1 MAIKYLHDHYDAKFF
16 LTGSS
21 SFYLKNLF
29 PESLAGRKVV
39 SELMPLDF
47 REFLVFKGR
56 EAPEGDR
63 PRRTLHRLAGIHG
76 RPRDHPRHRD
86 LTPQRTNYLDFYVH
100 YHILI
105 MCAVNT
111 HWSLAMRS
119 TVTLDKKRLDELVYE
134 TKARSKVSAV
144 NEAITE
150 YLKRRKIERIM
161 SMKGKL
167 EFDMTAEEIRDNE
180 RR

>member
-1 MAIKYLHDHYDAKFF
+1 
-16 LTGSS
+16 
-21 SFYLKNLF
+21 
-29 PESLAGRKVV
+29 
-39 SELMPLDF
+39 
-47 REFLVFKGR
+47 
-56 EAPEGDR
+56 
-63 PRRTLHRLAGIHG
+63 
-76 RPRDHPRHRD
+76 
-86 LTPQRTNYLDFYVH
+86 
-100 YHILI
+100 
-105 MCAVNT
+105 
-111 HWSLAMRS
+111 MRS

-180 RR
+180 R